1 MSSDRILSQ
10 ILGSSAASGFAGGLA
25 GGLAS
30 GLLTSKA
37 GRKFGKKALRVGG
50 VAAVGGLAYAAWSR
64 YRQEQAAHAP
74 PGAAARPAPFS
85 NATAAPATAADD
97 VTLERFVPPPSRPE
111 ECEALGL
118 ALLRAM
124 IAAAQA
130 DGKLDGAERRAIF
143 ERISTLELS
152 AAEQAALFEQ
162 LDQPVDLNALV
173 AAARTP
179 EQAIE
184 IYTASRLAIEVDT
197 PAERGYLAMLAA
209 RLELPD
215 QLVGAIDR
223 EVAGGADPVAP
234 PETAGATG
242 VSSAPRAARACGGTA
257 SGT

>member
-1 MSSDRILSQ
+1 MSSDHILSQ
-10 ILGSSAASGFAGGLA
+10 VLGSGAASGFAGGLA

-37 GRKFGKKALRVGG
+37 GRKLGKKALRVGG
-50 VAAVGGLAYAAWSR
+50 VAAVGGLAYSAWSR
-64 YRQEQAAHAP
+64 YRQEQAAQATPGATARPGPISRAAAAP
-74 PGAAARPAPFS
+74 P
-85 NATAAPATAADD
+85 TEAADI
-97 VTLERFVPPPSRPE
+97 TLERFVPPSSQPE

-130 DGKLDGAERRAIF
+130 DGRLDGAERRAIF

-152 AAEQAALFEQ
+152 AAEKAALFEQ
-162 LDQPVDLNALV
+162 LDQPVDLSALV

-179 EQAIE
+179 EQAVE

-215 QLVGAIDR
+215 ELIEAIDR
-223 EVAGGADPVAP
+223 EVAGSAEPVAS
-234 PETAGATG
+234 PETAVA
-242 VSSAPRAARACGGTA
+242 
-257 SGT
+257 